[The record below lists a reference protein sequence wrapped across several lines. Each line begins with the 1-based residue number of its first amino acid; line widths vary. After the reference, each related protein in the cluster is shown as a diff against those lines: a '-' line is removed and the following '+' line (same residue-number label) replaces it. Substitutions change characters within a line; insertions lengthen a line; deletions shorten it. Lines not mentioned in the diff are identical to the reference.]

1 MKARWLSAAL
11 VAGLWL
17 AAGCTQF
24 DPAGVKVRMR
34 TLVEQNKFQEARD
47 LKVKGYPPGTPKKSP
62 EEIVKEELIVSL
74 VNPAEAKFTAA
85 RIRAMETQV
94 MQALGRGEDEA
105 ARQAI
110 YECGITEQ
118 RAVDMVTYL
127 AKCAYLNSRV
137 NPATLAKWER
147 VANEDVAEYIESGD
161 FEKATAAAKRIPTV
175 AAYPKRID
183 DWMDQ
188 SGEEAIRQ
196 RAKEEGVAKLVRAKK
211 NALYALIAPRAGFRK
226 GLDPL
231 WDDLVARVA
240 ELHGLEVPYGGFEK
254 GFEPDWTEVEARLEQ
269 LRQSLVQDDVS
280 RADANLIVES
290 LLDGFKSLVP
300 KDRNGLTTLE
310 LNERLQSLRAGA
322 LKAIQKALSEERARV
337 AAEMAE
343 KASAELA
350 AQNKALEKA
359 WLDVLAQLASAVDF
373 LARERGFTAAISD
386 RLEPDINRILGEGAR
401 ALRLYR
407 ANGKMTKGQ
416 ATSLLLAGLYMGF
429 DDVEN
434 FAVACGADIDGTS
447 EKDTLERTPYLLA
460 LQYGFKGQAEKL
472 LDGAD
477 TTLRDAKGFGAV
489 HYAVRGNDAVRLMG
503 MLERH
508 FDARGGSDDGTTPL
522 MLAAALD
529 NGTMTRMLLGVS
541 AIDATNRD
549 GYAAIHF
556 AAENGNLD
564 IVRTLATEGA
574 ALDKA
579 TVGGADLLELAA
591 TANAE
596 DVIEYLLDDWKM
608 KVKNGPVAWCVANG
622 KVLPLKTLVAHGGKL
637 KDSHLALAARCG
649 HLDMV
654 EYLVGQG
661 CDVNS
666 PEVHEI
672 VPMLVSP
679 TSPETA
685 KAIAEYLY
693 SQGYRK

>member
-1 MKARWLSAAL
+1 MSAAL

-17 AAGCTQF
+17 VAGCTQF
-24 DPAGVKVRMR
+24 DPAGVRARMES
-34 TLVEQNKFQEARD
+34 LVAQNKFQEARA
-47 LKVKGYPPGTPKKSP
+47 LPVKGYPPGTPKKSP
-62 EEIVKEELIVSL
+62 EEVVKEELIESL

-85 RIRAMETQV
+85 RIRSMETQV
-94 MQALGRGEDEA
+94 TQALGRGEDEA
-105 ARQAI
+105 ARQAV

-118 RAVDMVTYL
+118 RAVDKVTFL

-137 NPATLAKWER
+137 NPATLAKWKR
-147 VANEDVAEYIESGD
+147 VATEEVPGYIQSGD
-161 FEKATAAAKRIPTV
+161 FAKATAAAKRIPTV

-188 SGEEAIRQ
+188 SGEEAVVQ
-196 RAKEEGVAKLVRAKK
+196 RAREEGVGKLEQAQKK
-211 NALYALIAPRAGFRK
+211 WLYGKIAPRAGFRK
-226 GLDPL
+226 GLNPL
-231 WDDLVARVA
+231 CDDLVARLA
-240 ELHGLEVPYGGFEK
+240 ELHGLEVPYGGFEP

-269 LRQSLVQDDVS
+269 LRLSLLQDDVEEED
-280 RADANLIVES
+280 ADFLVET
-290 LLDGFKSLVP
+290 LLQGFQSLVP

-310 LNERLQSLRAGA
+310 LNERLQALRTGA

-350 AQNKALEKA
+350 AQNKALEKT

-386 RLEPDINRILGEGAR
+386 RVEPDINRILGEGAR

-434 FAVACGADIDGTS
+434 FAMGCGADIDGTS
-447 EKDTLERTPYLLA
+447 EKDTLKRTPYLLA
-460 LQYGFKGQAEKL
+460 LQFGFKGQAEKL

-477 TTLRDAKGFGAV
+477 PTLRDAKGFGAV
-489 HYAVRGNDAVRLMG
+489 HYAVRGNDAVRLMR
-503 MLERH
+503 MLEEH
-508 FDARGGSDDGTTPL
+508 FDARRAAVDGTTPL

-541 AIDATNRD
+541 DIDATNQD

-579 TVGGADLLELAA
+579 TTGGADLLELAA

-596 DVIEYLLDDWKM
+596 DVIGYLVDDWKM
-608 KVKNGPVAWCVANG
+608 KVKDGPVSWCVAHA

-637 KDSHLALAARCG
+637 KDAHLALAARCG

-672 VPMLVSP
+672 VPMLVLP

-685 KAIAEYLY
+685 KAIAAYLY
-693 SQGYRK
+693 SQGYRE